1 MNVLFASSELYPLA
15 KTGGL
20 ADVLGALPAAL
31 QARGHSVSCALPFYR
46 EVMESEP
53 ELLDPDLALEIPMG
67 DRVLA
72 GRVYQTE
79 TPNGVTVFLIRRD
92 EFFDRSGLYGNEL
105 GDYQDIAERF
115 IFFSKAVIALAANI
129 SPAIDIL
136 HAHDWQTGLVPIFA
150 KAAAAQFKTVFTI
163 HNLGYQGSFWGVDFK
178 LCNLPDRYFAPD
190 GGLEHYGHLNC
201 LKAGI
206 VHADQVTTV
215 SPTYAREIQTPAHGR
230 GLDVTLREHA
240 GKLTGILNGIDQSLW
255 CPASDPLIK
264 ENYTAET
271 LAEGKAACRRHLLKR
286 ADWPKDTTDLIV
298 GVVSR
303 LDSQKG
309 IDLIRDAWPEILRM
323 PVRLVILA
331 SGDPDLEAWLT
342 SAMER
347 HPDRLFAEIG
357 FSEKL
362 AHRIQA
368 GCDAVLMP
376 SRYEPCGLSQ
386 LYAQR
391 YGTLP
396 IVHGTGGLADTV
408 ADWNDEAREGTGFV
422 FRPCTAPALLG
433 ALRRAVELAQD
444 RPAWEIAA
452 REGMARDF
460 SWEASAMATEE
471 VYARA

>member
-1 MNVLFASSELYPLA
+1 MNILFAASELYPLA

-31 QARGHSVSCALPFYR
+31 QARGHSVSCALPLYR
-46 EVMESEP
+46 NVMESAP
-53 ELLDPDLALEIPMG
+53 ELFDAGLTLEIPMG

-79 TPNGVTVFLIRRD
+79 TPNGITVFLIRRD
-92 EFFDRSGLYGNEL
+92 EFFDRSGLYGNDL

-115 IFFSKAVIALAANI
+115 IFFSKSVVALAANI
-129 SPAIDIL
+129 SPEIEIL
-136 HAHDWQTGLVPIFA
+136 HVHDWQTGLVPVLA
-150 KAAAAQFKTVFTI
+150 KAAGAKFKSVFTI

-178 LCNLPDRYFAPD
+178 LCNLPGRYFAPD
-190 GGLEHYGHLNC
+190 AGLEHFGHLNC

-206 VHADQVTTV
+206 VHADQITTV
-215 SPTYAREIQTPAHGR
+215 SPTYAAEIQTPAHGR

-240 GKLTGILNGIDQSLW
+240 AKLTGILNGVDQVLW
-255 CPASDPLIK
+255 SPATDPHIK
-264 ENYTAET
+264 ENYTEET
-271 LAEGKAACRRHLLKR
+271 LIEGKLACRRHLLKR
-286 ADWPKDTTDLIV
+286 ADWPKDTSDLLV
-298 GVVSR
+298 GIITR
-303 LDSQKG
+303 LDQQKG
-309 IDLIRDAWPEILRM
+309 IDLIRDGWPEILQM
-323 PVRLVILA
+323 PIRLMVLG
-331 SGDPDLEAWLT
+331 SGDPDLESWLK
-342 SAMER
+342 SAVEA
-347 HPDRLFAEIG
+347 HPDKISAEIG

-368 GCDAVLMP
+368 GCDAILMP

-408 ADWNDEAREGTGFV
+408 TDWNAETREGTGFV
-422 FRPCTAPALLG
+422 FRPCNATALIG

-444 RPAWEIAA
+444 RAAWDTAA
-452 REGMARDF
+452 RAGMAKDF
-460 SWEASAMATEE
+460 SWDASAKKTEE